1 MPSVYLWCCNSEGV
15 ELTFVGW
22 MDGGYAARLGGFTFR
37 L

>member
-1 MPSVYLWCCNSEGV
+1 MPSVYLWYSDLEKM